1 MTCVNGSSPNGWVHK
16 QNNETRL
23 PLSTLGTTTTR
34 KTAKK
39 SKKSTTKT
47 TPIMSS
53 IFKLAPVKHTSTTL
67 KPAKDTSTLSVRE
80 DNILEDPA
88 ADFTRT
94 PSPTPHPR
102 GTLSSLSLKR
112 KRNLYGKRSVR
123 STESAH
129 SEATTA
135 TSGRSKDSVSLFIYF
150 IVVQQPNANIPLNLA
165 REYLIG
171 INFRED

>member
-1 MTCVNGSSPNGWVHK
+1 
-16 QNNETRL
+16 
-23 PLSTLGTTTTR
+23 
-34 KTAKK
+34 
-39 SKKSTTKT
+39 
-47 TPIMSS
+47 MSS
-53 IFKLAPVKHTSTTL
+53 IFKLAPVKHTTTTL
-67 KPAKDTSTLSVRE
+67 KPAKETSTLSVRE

-135 TSGRSKDSVSLFIYF
+135 TSGRSKDSVSFFIYF
-150 IVVQQPNANIPLNLA
+150 ITYLDKISADKSAENFARCRKFCPPN
-165 REYLIG
+165 YFVG
-171 INFRED
+171 